1 MEKQNI
7 DKRKTV
13 IIQDRAYFRSETY
26 INLEATDVKQLLSR
40 MTYEILTK
48 ISIYQNNGSGWYFNE
63 VLSLEIHTVDYK
75 PMKGSSYIPLP
86 DFIVKKKAIVN
97 IQNRDQKCFLW
108 CIPHYLRPVKTHN
121 GRVADLK
128 QYENELNFKG
138 IHFPVK
144 LKDITKFENQ
154 NSSLPG
160 INVFSVS
167 DNNKFYPLRMTQK
180 DFEETIDLFLNEED
194 GKSHYCF
201 ISSFNRLF
209 RSQITS
215 KTNGATNTC
224 EKCFTRF
231 TKQGLFDKHI
241 KYCSNNETVAV
252 KMPSRNK
259 KLKFQNYQKQ
269 LPIRFVV
276 YADFECLTKPLST
289 CKPNPYDS
297 YTY

>member
-167 DNNKFYPLRMTQK
+167 DNNKF
-180 DFEETIDLFLNEED
+180 
-194 GKSHYCF
+194 
-201 ISSFNRLF
+201 
-209 RSQITS
+209 
-215 KTNGATNTC
+215 
-224 EKCFTRF
+224 
-231 TKQGLFDKHI
+231 
-241 KYCSNNETVAV
+241 
-252 KMPSRNK
+252 
-259 KLKFQNYQKQ
+259 
-269 LPIRFVV
+269 
-276 YADFECLTKPLST
+276 
-289 CKPNPYDS
+289 
-297 YTY
+297 

>member
-1 MEKQNI
+1 
-7 DKRKTV
+7 
-13 IIQDRAYFRSETY
+13 
-26 INLEATDVKQLLSR
+26 
-40 MTYEILTK
+40 
-48 ISIYQNNGSGWYFNE
+48 
-63 VLSLEIHTVDYK
+63 
-75 PMKGSSYIPLP
+75 
-86 DFIVKKKAIVN
+86 
-97 IQNRDQKCFLW
+97 
-108 CIPHYLRPVKTHN
+108 
-121 GRVADLK
+121 
-128 QYENELNFKG
+128 
-138 IHFPVK
+138 
-144 LKDITKFENQ
+144 
-154 NSSLPG
+154 
-160 INVFSVS
+160 
-167 DNNKFYPLRMTQK
+167 MTQK
-180 DFEETIDLFLNEED
+180 DFEETIDLFLYEED

-215 KTNGATNTC
+215 KTNGATNIC
-224 EKCFTRF
+224 KKCFTRF